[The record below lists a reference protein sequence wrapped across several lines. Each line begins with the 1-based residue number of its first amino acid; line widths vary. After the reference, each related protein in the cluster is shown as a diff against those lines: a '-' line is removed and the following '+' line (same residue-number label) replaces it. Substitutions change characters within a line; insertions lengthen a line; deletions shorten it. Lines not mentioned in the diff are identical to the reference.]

1 MTAVGKKASCFF
13 QSVRDSTPSPIGM
26 SAFRVIEV
34 ESWRKHPAPGEFLE
48 AGYVERVIKVS
59 VGENDGSDI
68 GLGFSVSDEG
78 FFDPKDAIEK
88 PFLDQGNLII
98 RDDERVL
105 DKEPVELDDFPHG
118 KKVLF
123 FC

>member
-1 MTAVGKKASCFF
+1 
-13 QSVRDSTPSPIGM
+13 M

-59 VGENDGSDI
+59 VGV
-68 GLGFSVSDEG
+68 GFSVSDEG